1 MNILVFGQKQ
11 SPVTLFL
18 SQKGHSVIETSEP
31 IDTQFL
37 RENNI
42 EFAISYRYRH
52 IIRQNIIDFL
62 HGKIINLHISYLP
75 WNRGADPN
83 LWSFLEDTPKGIS
96 IHYVDSGID
105 TGDIIAQKEILFNES
120 DHTLSTT
127 YEILNQEIINLFKEN
142 WSSIVKGKNPQIRQ
156 AEGGSVHRSKDKE
169 PYLHLLDEKGWDT
182 PVLEVKGKALS

>member
-1 MNILVFGQKQ
+1 MNILVLGQTQ

-18 SQKGHSVIETSEP
+18 RQKGHSVIETSES
-31 IDTQFL
+31 IDTHFL
-37 RENNI
+37 KEHNVG
-42 EFAISYRYRH
+42 FAISYRYRH
-52 IIRQNIIDFL
+52 IIRQDIIDFL

-105 TGDIIAQKEILFNES
+105 TGDIIAQKKIYFNES
-120 DHTLSTT
+120 YHTLSTT
-127 YEILNQEIINLFKEN
+127 YKILNQEIINLFKEN
-142 WSSIVKGKNPQIRQ
+142 WSLIVKGENPRIKQ
-156 AEGGSVHRSKDKE
+156 AEGGSVHKSKDKE
-169 PYLHLLDEKGWDT
+169 PYLHLLKEKGWDT